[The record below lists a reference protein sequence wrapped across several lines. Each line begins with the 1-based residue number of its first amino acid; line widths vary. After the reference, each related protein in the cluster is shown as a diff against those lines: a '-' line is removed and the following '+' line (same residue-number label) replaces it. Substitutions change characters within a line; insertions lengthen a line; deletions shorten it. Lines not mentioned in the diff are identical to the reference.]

1 MQLKVIG
8 TGSSG
13 NCYILTDS
21 EEQKFFIEAGLK
33 KDDII
38 KGADYKLNKVV
49 GGFVSHK
56 HYDHARSLEAIRSYG
71 GDWFAPYETL
81 GKASGLAGQYQI
93 DSFANRSREG
103 KWFHSNGDGS
113 ECPCYGAVIRHK
125 EMGCL
130 LYLTDTELCPWN
142 FRSWK
147 LDYILVECNYQD
159 EYVEDSQAKSHHVF
173 GGHMELKTVI
183 DFVKANQTENLKKVI
198 ICHMSGSNA
207 EPQEMKEKIEA
218 ETGVSV
224 EIAVKGKTIK
234 LGE

>member
-21 EEQKFFIEAGLK
+21 EGQKFLIEAGLK

-38 KGADYKLNKVV
+38 RGADYKLNKVV

-71 GDWFAPYETL
+71 GNWIVPYETL
-81 GKASGLAGQYQI
+81 GQTSGLAGQYQV

-142 FRSWK
+142 FRNWK
-147 LDYILVECNYQD
+147 LGYVLIECDYQD
-159 EYVEDSQAKSHHVF
+159 EYVEDGQAKAHHVF

-218 ETGVSV
+218 ATGVPV
-224 EIAVKGKTIK
+224 EIAEKGKTIK